1 MEICVYKLVE
11 DANCQTNNNKQQKQQ
26 QQRSPDQQELLGSRF
41 YFGSQQL
48 PK

>member
-11 DANCQTNNNKQQKQQ
+11 DANCQTNNNKQQ
-26 QQRSPDQQELLGSRF
+26 QQRSPDQQELLRSRF

>member
-11 DANCQTNNNKQQKQQ
+11 DANCQTNNNKQQQLEY
-26 QQRSPDQQELLGSRF
+26 QRSPDQQELLGSRF

>member
-11 DANCQTNNNKQQKQQ
+11 DANCQTNNNKQQ